1 VRQPRQPLGGGPGR
15 AIPSPCAA
23 FHVPFAHFLTCT
35 FLRGLRVLQ
44 WLAHGSNGSHAA
56 LITPMMRVQKLDQ
69 FSAPRAVS
77 VSTDVGPIETLAE
90 AGAIVGET

>member
-1 VRQPRQPLGGGPGR
+1 MRQPRQPLGGGPGR

-44 WLAHGSNGSHAA
+44 CLAHGSNGSHAA

-77 VSTDVGPIETLAE
+77 VSTDVGPIETLVE